1 MGRVKPSQ
9 VEAAGVEVPQ
19 DTQGET
25 PIQHQG
31 GAENGALPLD
41 AADLAL
47 VIRLLSRLTPDQA
60 QALVTLAQATSS
72 TRSPES

>member
-1 MGRVKPSQ
+1 M
-9 VEAAGVEVPQ
+9 EAAGVELSQ
-19 DTQGET
+19 DTPGET

-47 VIRLLSRLTPDQA
+47 VIRLLSRLTLDQA
-60 QALVTLAQATSS
+60 QALVTLAQAMNSNHS
-72 TRSPES
+72 AG

>member
-1 MGRVKPSQ
+1 M
-9 VEAAGVEVPQ
+9 EAAGIEVLQ
-19 DTQGET
+19 DTPGKT
-25 PIQHQG
+25 PVQPQG

-60 QALVTLAQATSS
+60 QALVTLAQAMNS
-72 TRSPES
+72 TRSTES